1 MFPSEMIDKSSAV
14 GAGDDDPADLAFAD
28 GANVAVIS
36 GSAVWLADVVST
48 AGRMLSRRMPQH
60 AAQVNT
66 CYPRVRHQSVTTACR
81 MSDALRSV
89 LPHVG
94 HRGTRLNSRR
104 RAVGRIS
111 AAVHCAVYSS
121 ASR

>member
-1 MFPSEMIDKSSAV
+1 MLIAHVFGIHSA
-14 GAGDDDPADLAFAD
+14 
-28 GANVAVIS
+28 
-36 GSAVWLADVVST
+36 
-48 AGRMLSRRMPQH
+48 
-60 AAQVNT
+60 
-66 CYPRVRHQSVTTACR
+66 TTACR

-94 HRGTRLNSRR
+94 HRATRLNSRR
-104 RAVGRIS
+104 DRALGRIS